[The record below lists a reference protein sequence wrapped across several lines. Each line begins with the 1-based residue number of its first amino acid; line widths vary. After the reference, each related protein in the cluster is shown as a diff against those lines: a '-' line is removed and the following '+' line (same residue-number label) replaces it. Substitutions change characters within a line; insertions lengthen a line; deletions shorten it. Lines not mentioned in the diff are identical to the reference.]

1 MLPIALSLASCAPSQ
16 PSTSEGELRFVRDGV
31 VLPGGEDGTALPDGR
46 RLVLRDWSPGESV
59 SVGA

>member
-1 MLPIALSLASCAPSQ
+1 CAPSQ

-46 RLVLRDWSPGESV
+46 RLVLRD
-59 SVGA
+59 